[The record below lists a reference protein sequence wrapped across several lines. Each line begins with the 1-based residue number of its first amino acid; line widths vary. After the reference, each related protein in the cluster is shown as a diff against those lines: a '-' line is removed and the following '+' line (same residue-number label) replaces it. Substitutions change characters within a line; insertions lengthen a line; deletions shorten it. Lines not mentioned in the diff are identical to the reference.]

1 MALPSQARLSLSP
14 DQPLKPRTPSGGF
27 TTTRESKTFHRVQ
40 AHFHGFPLDKCFS
53 LSRHTTTPTKCCK
66 LRLRCST
73 LLRTS
78 YTRLK
83 EPAYVPSAVIIL
95 SKGSAG
101 ASLMLASSC
110 PVLLQSLGTVAL
122 FFFSSLFYFQGS
134 SLHLHRNVAGAIS
147 DLNAQLNPAVPLGK
161 LSSPASHRHT
171 WVSTHLA
178 RFLLSHPPHSLALL
192 PWRKPALCQG

>member
-1 MALPSQARLSLSP
+1 MASPPPGRAKHFTECKPISMGFHWTNVSLC
-14 DQPLKPRTPSGGF
+14 LVTPRRPQS
-27 TTTRESKTFHRVQ
+27 
-40 AHFHGFPLDKCFS
+40 
-53 LSRHTTTPTKCCK
+53 CCK

-122 FFFSSLFYFQGS
+122 FFFFFFFYFQGS